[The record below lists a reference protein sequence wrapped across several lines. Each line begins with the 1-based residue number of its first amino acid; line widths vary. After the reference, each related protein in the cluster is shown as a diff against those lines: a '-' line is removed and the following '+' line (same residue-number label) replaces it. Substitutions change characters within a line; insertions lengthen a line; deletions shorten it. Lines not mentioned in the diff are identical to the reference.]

1 MWGYKGLMG
10 WLNKPYWN
18 GCSSISNSI
27 PTWYDLSQS
36 GAAWSGLGAIHMFNS
51 SSDHW
56 VVSLYNNDTFS
67 GRMMTRSKKNNQG
80 KLLVKVVCALASL
93 YCASGL
99 IPSLVYMWV
108 EVVVGSHP
116 CSKSF
121 WLGPSI
127 FLHPQKSTFQIPIQ
141 PVTVDKRSYLMEC
154 SLWNLI
160 SITSVSFNPLT
171 PQIWLSILPSSFYTI
186 SDK

>member
-1 MWGYKGLMG
+1 
-10 WLNKPYWN
+10 
-18 GCSSISNSI
+18 
-27 PTWYDLSQS
+27 
-36 GAAWSGLGAIHMFNS
+36 MFNS

-80 KLLVKVVCALASL
+80 KLLVKVVCALAFL

-121 WLGPSI
+121 
-127 FLHPQKSTFQIPIQ
+127 
-141 PVTVDKRSYLMEC
+141 
-154 SLWNLI
+154 
-160 SITSVSFNPLT
+160 
-171 PQIWLSILPSSFYTI
+171 
-186 SDK
+186 

>member
-1 MWGYKGLMG
+1 MTQVNLVQ
-10 WLNKPYWN
+10 LDQVLVQFTCNVSP
-18 GCSSISNSI
+18 
-27 PTWYDLSQS
+27 
-36 GAAWSGLGAIHMFNS
+36 FNS

-80 KLLVKVVCALASL
+80 KLLVKVVWSLASL

-99 IPSLVYMWV
+99 IPSLVSMWV

-160 SITSVSFNPLT
+160 SITSVSLIRN
-171 PQIWLSILPSSFYTI
+171 LPFFIHVRNMSPSFDQLPVFFFSGHTMT
-186 SDK
+186 SVELHQVQRLLVSWS